1 MGSEGVSQSSLLY
14 RLTDQLPARTAFLV
28 AIQHVLAMFVGVITV
43 PLLAAQSL
51 KLPPGETGYLV
62 SMGLIASGLGTLVQV
77 RGVGSFGSR
86 LLAVQ
91 GTSFAFL
98 VPLIQAGQAGGLALM
113 LGMSLLCSPVEL
125 ILAQFLARL
134 QRLFRPLVSGTVVLL
149 IGLSLI
155 PVGFKTMVAGLGGNA
170 PAWAGLAIAA
180 LVVAVVFGL
189 NTIRA
194 PWARIG
200 AIPIALG
207 IGYLLCYGL
216 GFLPVDTGTTSL
228 AWVTLPQPLKYGLSV
243 RLEFLLAF
251 LLPYVIT
258 TLETLGDV
266 TATSQLSDEPI
277 EGPIYWRRVQGAVMG
292 DSLNS
297 VVAAL
302 INSFPSTTFA
312 QNNGVIQ
319 LTGVAARAVGLWVGG
334 ILCVLGLVPW
344 IGRWIA
350 LLPGPVLGAVT
361 FLLFGFV
368 ATAGV
373 RILQRVQLGHRELLI
388 LAFSLG
394 VGIGVQAVPEILK
407 PLPEAAQLVFS
418 SGITTGG
425 IAAFILNAVLPGPT
439 GSTETAT
446 ESAPA
451 NAEKKVSRQD
461 AKTPR

>member
-1 MGSEGVSQSSLLY
+1 
-14 RLTDQLPARTAFLV
+14 
-28 AIQHVLAMFVGVITV
+28 
-43 PLLAAQSL
+43 
-51 KLPPGETGYLV
+51 
-62 SMGLIASGLGTLVQV
+62 
-77 RGVGSFGSR
+77 
-86 LLAVQ
+86 
-91 GTSFAFL
+91 
-98 VPLIQAGQAGGLALM
+98 M

-125 ILAQFLARL
+125 VLAQFLARL

-189 NTIRA
+189 NTIRS

-216 GFLPVDTGTTSL
+216 GFLPVDTGTASL

-350 LLPGPVLGAVT
+350 LLPGPLGAVT

-439 GSTETAT
+439 GSTETL
-446 ESAPA
+446 PQMR
-451 NAEKKVSRQD
+451 KKSLTQRRQD
-461 AKTPR
+461 AKIDFGEGVSV

>member
-1 MGSEGVSQSSLLY
+1 MGSEGLSQSSLLY
-14 RLTDQLPARTAFLV
+14 RLTDRLPARTALLV
-28 AIQHVLAMFVGVITV
+28 AVQHVLAMFVGVITV
-43 PLLAAQSL
+43 PLLVAQSL
-51 KLPPGETGYLV
+51 KLPPNETGYLV

-77 RGVGSFGSR
+77 RGFGAFGSR
-86 LLAVQ
+86 LLSVQ

-98 VPLIQAGQAGGLALM
+98 VPLIQAGQAGGLPLM
-113 LGMSLLCSPVEL
+113 LGMSLLCAPVEL
-125 ILAQFLARL
+125 VLAQFLVRL
-134 QRLFRPLVSGTVVLL
+134 QRLFTPLVSGTVVLL

-155 PVGFKTMVAGLGGNA
+155 PVGFKTMAARLGGNS
-170 PAWAGLAIAA
+170 PAWAGLAVAA
-180 LVVAVVFGL
+180 LVVIVVFGL
-189 NTIRA
+189 NAIRS

-207 IGYLLCYGL
+207 IGYLLCCGL
-216 GFLPVDTGTTSL
+216 GFLPTDTGATGL
-228 AWVTLPQPLKYGLSV
+228 AWVTLPQPLRYGLSI
-243 RLEFLLAF
+243 RWEFLLAF
-251 LLPYVIT
+251 LLPYVLT

-297 VVAAL
+297 AVAAL

-319 LTGVAARAVGLWVGG
+319 LTGVAARAVGLSVGG
-334 ILCVLGLVPW
+334 ILCALGLVPW
-344 IGRWIA
+344 VGHWVA
-350 LLPGPVLGAVT
+350 LLTGPMLGAVT

-368 ATAGV
+368 ATAGI

-394 VGIGVQAVPEILK
+394 VGIGVQTVPELLN
-407 PLPEAAQLVFS
+407 PLPEAVRLVFS

-425 IAAFILNAVLPGPT
+425 ISAFVLNAVLPSQPREAAVK
-439 GSTETAT
+439 GSTGATA
-446 ESAPA
+446 EPLSARPS
-451 NAEKKVSRQD
+451 EE
-461 AKTPR
+461 